1 MKSASRWLLA
11 LALSGPGAAGVA
23 RAADLPPRYTA
34 PAPYYAAPLFSWAG
48 FYAGVNA
55 GVDFGTGG
63 GRFVANGFTPAA
75 GFAAGPPTGSF
86 GPLKAGE
93 AGAGFVGG
101 AQIGYN
107 FQSGLFVYGLE
118 ADIDYF
124 GTGSSDNRTFANQ
137 NVYPATGSTLTL
149 SGHGGDGFL
158 GTVRGRLGYAAFDR
172 TLLYVTGGL
181 AYGDYGSATT
191 LARFA
196 NGGGPETIDFS
207 GDAADDVRVGYAL
220 GAGVEYAFTPRISG
234 EAEYLYTDI
243 GDRTYALTNPRT
255 GAMLTARQDG
265 SAQIGRL
272 GLNYKF

>member
-1 MKSASRWLLA
+1 M
-11 LALSGPGAAGVA
+11 
-23 RAADLPPRYTA
+23 
-34 PAPYYAAPLFSWAG
+34 
-48 FYAGVNA
+48 
-55 GVDFGTGG
+55 
-63 GRFVANGFTPAA
+63 
-75 GFAAGPPTGSF
+75 
-86 GPLKAGE
+86 
-93 AGAGFVGG
+93 
-101 AQIGYN
+101 
-107 FQSGLFVYGLE
+107 
-118 ADIDYF
+118 
-124 GTGSSDNRTFANQ
+124 
-137 NVYPATGSTLTL
+137 

-207 GDAADDVRVGYAL
+207 GDAADDLRVGYAL
-220 GAGVEYAFTPRISG
+220 GAGVEYTFTPRISG
-234 EAEYLYTDI
+234 KAEYLYTDI

-255 GAMLTARQDG
+255 GAVLTARQDG